1 MNLIL
6 LWNPTKSADTHSHA
20 DQTIPNKNAAREGG
34 RGECGSRDCGWDEGD
49 EMSSGSNVG
58 WPKSNYPAVHRV
70 SNRWKRRQ
78 HAPSTSFFTTCL
90 SLVCQCVCLL
100 KPFGH
105 FIQIFLN
112 NLNESTKV
120 SPGLIWIKFDINS
133 VNHRNSIKFYSS
145 SRIKY
150 ADSKYLNFISKFQ
163 KYKAGTAAVSSLPW
177 KFARTWLELN

>member
-1 MNLIL
+1 MCSL
-6 LWNPTKSADTHSHA
+6 LCLNIFLEKWIWFFCETRRNPQTHTHTQTRRFRTKMRLE
-20 DQTIPNKNAAREGG
+20 REGG
-34 RGECGSRDCGWDEGD
+34 GECGSRDCGWDEGD

-100 KPFGH
+100 KPFGR

-133 VNHRNSIKFYSS
+133 VNHRNSIKFYSQVES
-145 SRIKY
+145 NTLII
-150 ADSKYLNFISKFQ
+150 NI
-163 KYKAGTAAVSSLPW
+163 
-177 KFARTWLELN
+177 